1 MNFKFILISFVIMSG
16 FVGVVFA
23 QQVVQLIPQEFSQE
37 EIDAMRNKAV
47 LIQME
52 EGTFTIELFP
62 EDAPNHVHNF
72 LKLVESGYYD
82 GVVFHRVIPGFM
94 IQAGDPNTKGPDSDR
109 SLWGQGGPG
118 YQMEEEFN
126 TLQHDRGIV
135 SMARQQHKDTAGSQ
149 FFIVHKDANFLDGQ
163 YTAFGRLVPF
173 GGGYKLLDNIV
184 NLEKDGRD
192 APLDVS
198 KATILEAKILD
209 TFTTGV
215 FNEPDRSQ
223 SITVSEKIGGGQ
235 TAIYKNE
242 LHDVVFHLPYRWLV
256 TESTTADLSL
266 VIEPDLGLE
275 HNVAE
280 QVELSNFIPQV
291 MVMSEPRDPR
301 IGIDVVS
308 TGFFSVLKGDE
319 PKILSN
325 YVFENERGMK
335 AHLMITTQN
344 VETETETVQ
353 FKILQIHFNNLDTNY
368 SVIYVNVTEWFRY
381 EANAFSAVVKDFQVM
396 IDGKIQPANF
406 GESSVFKLLMNDAKE
421 KPPPESLPPARVG
434 GCLIATAS
442 YGSELAPQVQ
452 LLREIRDNTVLQTQ
466 SGTSFMT
473 TFNHFYYSFSPTI
486 ADYERESPVFKEA
499 VKLTLAPLLASLT
512 LLQYVDIDSEH
523 EMLGYGIGLI
533 LLNIGM
539 YFVAPAVL
547 ITKIRSFYK
556 LQ

>member
-37 EIDAMRNKAV
+37 EIDAMKNKAV

-94 IQAGDPNTKGPDSDR
+94 IQAGDPNTKDPDSDR

-184 NLEKDGRD
+184 NLEKDRRD

-381 EANAFSAVVKDFQVM
+381 EANAFSAVVKDFQIM

-499 VKLTLAPLLASLT
+499 IKLTLAPLLASLT